1 MRQNLK
7 LKMIFKGTYINR
19 CDKLAYI
26 RLDSGDI
33 VETRCIGYFKK
44 YHWWFL
50 ITEVPGMSG
59 YYVLTEASTGTNI
72 LREYCYD
79 DIEEVLRDGLQ
90 TIEEK
95 RYYFFTATKNLL
107 VEVGQNLLL
116 NNITDSQ
123 IGILTLWI

>member
-1 MRQNLK
+1 MN
-7 LKMIFKGTYINR
+7 
-19 CDKLAYI
+19 
-26 RLDSGDI
+26 
-33 VETRCIGYFKK
+33 
-44 YHWWFL
+44 
-50 ITEVPGMSG
+50 G

-79 DIEEVLRDGLQ
+79 DIKEVLRDGLQ

-95 RYYFFTATKNLL
+95 RYYFFTSTKNLL